1 MCCIGLICL
10 LEYECLCLLFHL
22 LWYDVLVQYSF
33 VCTCN
38 SWTVSCCLLSCS
50 FIVHTCI
57 PIRCAHIYLSTYL
70 STDLSIY
77 LDIHACKYMHA
88 WMYVNVCIS
97 LCACIYIYVYIM
109 YIYMYTLHKRGQLFF
124 YKQGWI
130 RSRGWSTSW
139 TPLRQLWCS
148 FGVLHEL
155 CVGGLGF
162 WVALNTS

>member
-10 LEYECLCLLFHL
+10 LKYECLCLLFHL

-77 LDIHACKYMHA
+77 IDIHACKYMHA
-88 WMYVNVCIS
+88 WMYVNVCIP
-97 LCACIYIYVYIM
+97 LCACIHIYIYE
-109 YIYMYTLHKRGQLFF
+109 R
-124 YKQGWI
+124 
-130 RSRGWSTSW
+130 R
-139 TPLRQLWCS
+139 S
-148 FGVLHEL
+148 FGVYLTL
-155 CVGGLGF
+155 CLVCLF
-162 WVALNTS
+162 DYFNYFNYFVAPRIEIIK